1 MHSSTFKDQNYC
13 AVAQFMWPNQSK
25 VKLAYYLR
33 TRIRKTGCWKAKKI
47 VGASSRGWAE
57 SAPLV

>member
-25 VKLAYYLR
+25 VKLAYYVQESEENGMPESE
-33 TRIRKTGCWKAKKI
+33 KNCGC
-47 VGASSRGWAE
+47 
-57 SAPLV
+57 